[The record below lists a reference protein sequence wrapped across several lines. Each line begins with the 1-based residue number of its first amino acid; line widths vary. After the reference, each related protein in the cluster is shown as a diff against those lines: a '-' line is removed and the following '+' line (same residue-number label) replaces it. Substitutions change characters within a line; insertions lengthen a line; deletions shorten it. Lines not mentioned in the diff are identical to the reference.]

1 MGATLRGLMWV
12 CLGGWIGA
20 WAFFAFAVAPTA
32 FRVLPS
38 SELAGSLV
46 GPLLKVLHLSGAG
59 VGIALA
65 GLAAALHR
73 PRLLVVLPL
82 ALSAVCLVSH
92 FGVSAAIAQV
102 RPEDFGPGTAP
113 DAAARFAQLH
123 RISVLLYGTVG
134 LGALLLAALH
144 AREDAPS

>member
-1 MGATLRGLMWV
+1 MRAALRGLLWV

-38 SELAGSLV
+38 SELAGDLV
-46 GPLLKVLHLSGAG
+46 GPLLATLHLSGAG
-59 VGIALA
+59 AGIALA
-65 GLAAALHR
+65 VLAAALHR
-73 PRLLVVLPL
+73 RGLLVVLPL
-82 ALSAVCLVSH
+82 ALSAICLVSH
-92 FGVSAAIAQV
+92 FGVSAAIVQV
-102 RPEDFGPGTAP
+102 RPENLGPGTAP
-113 DAAARFAQLH
+113 EAAARFAQLH
-123 RISVLLYGTVG
+123 RISVLLYATVG